1 MKRIGRRE
9 GKTGFSLS
17 LQRASSQQSHQVPL
31 AGMTRGRRGGCCEAG
46 GSPWSPEEPTEN
58 HFLAPL
64 GLWNEG

>member
-17 LQRASSQQSHQVPL
+17 VQRASSRQPL
-31 AGMTRGRRGGCCEAG
+31 CWNDKRQEGGCCEAG
-46 GSPWSPEEPTEN
+46 GSPWSPEEPKRII
-58 HFLAPL
+58 FSRKGLPL